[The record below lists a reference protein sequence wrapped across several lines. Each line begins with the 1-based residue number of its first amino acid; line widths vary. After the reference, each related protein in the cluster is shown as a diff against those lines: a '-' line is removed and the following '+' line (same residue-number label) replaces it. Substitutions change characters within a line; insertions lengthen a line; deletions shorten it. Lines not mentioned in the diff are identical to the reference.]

1 MTEQT
6 KSPIKKENTP
16 IIEPTKKSSKKDGI
30 YIIVI
35 VLLLAGVGYL
45 SYAIGELKKKNTTH
59 QSSISA
65 LLQEKEDL
73 NTILKNSGVIADSDD
88 EALRNNL
95 VSMLDQYDNIEI
107 ENQEMQDS
115 INSQRTRITSLIEEV
130 DGLKNKNKRDWG
142 KIYKLK
148 KETET
153 LRGIMK
159 GYIHTIDSLNT
170 LNGNLQKTIIIKD
183 DKINAVSTE
192 RDLVKNELDKTKNIV
207 ALGSVLQTGGIT
219 STAIIVRNSG
229 KQVETSRARR
239 TDMIKSCFT
248 IIENKIAD
256 AGNKDIIMTVTDPN
270 GKVLKNSS
278 SFNFTIDG
286 VSKSGSVKRQI
297 NYQNENV
304 DLCIYF
310 EVEGEIEEGTYTT
323 QIFAEGT
330 KIGSTTFALK

>member
-1 MTEQT
+1 MTEQ
-6 KSPIKKENTP
+6 
-16 IIEPTKKSSKKDGI
+16 TKKSSKKDGI

-35 VLLLAGVGYL
+35 VLLLAGIRYL
-45 SYAIGELKKKNTTH
+45 AYALGEANKKNTTH
-59 QSSISA
+59 KSSISA
-65 LLQEKEDL
+65 LLKEKEDL
-73 NTILKNSGVIADSDD
+73 NTILKNSGIIEESDD

-95 VSMLDQYDNIEI
+95 VSLLDQYDNIEI

-115 INSQRTRITSLIEEV
+115 INSQRAKITTLLEEV
-130 DGLKNKNKRDWG
+130 DGLKNKQKRDWG

-153 LRGIMK
+153 LRDIMK

-207 ALGSVLQTGGIT
+207 ALGSVLQTGGVT
-219 STAIIVRNSG
+219 STAIIVKNSG
-229 KQVETSRARR
+229 KQVETSRAKR
-239 TDMIKSCFT
+239 TNMIKSCFT
-248 IIENKIAD
+248 IIENKIAE
-256 AGNKDIIMTVTDPN
+256 AVNKDIIMVVTDPN
-270 GKVLKNSS
+270 GNVLKNSS
-278 SFNFTIDG
+278 SFNFTVKG
-286 VSKSGSVKRQI
+286 VSKSGSVKRKI

-310 EVEGEIEEGTYTT
+310 EVEGKIEPGTYTT
-323 QIFAEGT
+323 QIYTEGAE
-330 KIGSTTFALK
+330 IGSTTFALK

>member
-1 MTEQT
+1 MTEQ
-6 KSPIKKENTP
+6 
-16 IIEPTKKSSKKDGI
+16 TKKSSKKDGI
-30 YIIVI
+30 YIVI
-35 VLLLAGVGYL
+35 IILLLATIGYL
-45 SYAIGELKKKNTTH
+45 SFALGEVKKKNTT
-59 QSSISA
+59 QESSISA

-73 NTILKNSGVIADSDD
+73 NTILRNSGVIEESDD

-95 VSMLDQYDNIEI
+95 VNLLDQYDNIEI

-115 INSQRTRITSLIEEV
+115 ITSQKAKITTLLEEV
-130 DGLKNKNKRDWG
+130 DGLKNKSKRDWG

-183 DKINAVSTE
+183 DKISAVSTE
-192 RDLVKNELDKTKNIV
+192 RDLVKTELDKTKNIV
-207 ALGSVLQTGGIT
+207 ALGSVLQTGGVT

-229 KQVETSRARR
+229 KQVETTRAKR
-239 TDMIKSCFT
+239 TNMIKSCFT
-248 IIENKIAD
+248 IIENKIAS
-256 AGNKDIIMTVTDPN
+256 AGNKDIIMTVIDPN

-278 SFNFTIDG
+278 SFEFTADG
-286 VSKSGSVKRQI
+286 SSKSGSVKRQI

-323 QIFAEGT
+323 QIFAEGS

>member
-6 KSPIKKENTP
+6 KN
-16 IIEPTKKSSKKDGI
+16 SSKKDGI
-30 YIIVI
+30 YILVI
-35 VLLLAGVGYL
+35 VLLLVAIGYL
-45 SYAIGELKKKNTTH
+45 GYALGEANKKNTT
-59 QSSISA
+59 QESSISA
-65 LLQEKEDL
+65 LLKEKDDL
-73 NTILKNSGVIADSDD
+73 NTILKNSGIIEDSDD
-88 EALRNNL
+88 EELRNNL
-95 VSMLDQYDNIEI
+95 VNLLDQYDNIEI

-115 INSQRTRITSLIEEV
+115 INSQRAKITTLLEEV
-130 DGLKNKNKRDWG
+130 DGLKNKQKRDWG
-142 KIYKLK
+142 QIYKLK

-192 RDLVKNELDKTKNIV
+192 RDNVKSELDKTKGIV
-207 ALGSVLQTGGIT
+207 ALGSVLQTGGVT
-219 STAIIVRNSG
+219 STAIIVKNNG
-229 KQVETSRARR
+229 KQVETTRAKR
-239 TDMIKSCFT
+239 TNMIKSCFT
-248 IIENKIAD
+248 IIENKIAS
-256 AGNKDIIMTVTDPN
+256 AGNKDIIMVVTDPS

-278 SFNFTIDG
+278 SFEFTANG
-286 VSKSGSVKRQI
+286 ESKSGSVKRQI

-323 QIFAEGT
+323 QIYTEGA

>member
-1 MTEQT
+1 MTEQ
-6 KSPIKKENTP
+6 I
-16 IIEPTKKSSKKDGI
+16 KKSSKKDGI
-30 YIIVI
+30 YIVIIVI
-35 VLLLAGVGYL
+35 LVGAIGYL
-45 SYAIGELKKKNTTH
+45 AYALGEVKKQNVTH
-59 QSSISA
+59 ESSISA

-73 NTILKNSGVIADSDD
+73 NTILKNSGVIEDSDD
-88 EALRNNL
+88 EALRKNL
-95 VSMLDQYDNIEI
+95 VSLLDQYDNIEI

-115 INSQRTRITSLIEEV
+115 ITSQRARITTLLEEV
-130 DGLKNKNKRDWG
+130 DGLKNKQKRDWG

-183 DKINAVSTE
+183 DKISAVSTE
-192 RDLVKNELDKTKNIV
+192 RDNVKDELNKTKNIV
-207 ALGSVLQTGGIT
+207 ALGSVLQTGGVT
-219 STAIIVRNSG
+219 STAIIVKNSG
-229 KQVETSRARR
+229 KQVETTRAKR
-239 TDMIKSCFT
+239 TNMIKSCFT
-248 IIENKIAD
+248 IIENKIAE
-256 AGNKDIIMTVTDPN
+256 AGNKDIIMTVIDPN

-278 SFNFTIDG
+278 SFKFTIDG
-286 VSKSGSVKRQI
+286 ESKSGSVKRQI

-310 EVEGEIEEGTYTT
+310 EVEGEIIEGTYTT
-323 QIFAEGT
+323 QIFAEGS